1 MSVYDMFTVPIY
13 HYKIENWDYNKKRI
27 LDVLPPEMPE
37 HRDPEDLGLYSDY
50 FVNAKVGNNIL
61 PSYADTI
68 IDIIKPYLMDMSGG
82 EKLDL
87 TDIWYQKYYKG
98 INHSTHCHGAIGLSS
113 VIYVEYNPEV
123 HSPTRFFSPFRHVWS
138 GDCPTFEEQVEEGD
152 MIIFPSSILHEAP
165 ANQSDIR
172 RTIVSYNLRGK
183 VDTSKRVI
191 Q

>member
-13 HYKIENWDYNKKRI
+13 HYKIENWDHNKKRI

-50 FVNAKVGNNIL
+50 FVNAKIGNNIL

-68 IDIIKPYLMDMSGG
+68 IDIIKPYLMDISGG

-98 INHSTHCHGAIGLSS
+98 VNHSTHCHGAIGLSS

-123 HSPTRFFSPFRHVWS
+123 HSPTRFFSPFRDVWS

>member
-13 HYKIENWDYNKKRI
+13 HYKIENWDHNKKRI

-68 IDIIKPYLMDMSGG
+68 IDIIKPYLMDISGG

-98 INHSTHCHGAIGLSS
+98 VNHSTHCHGAIGLSS

-123 HSPTRFFSPFRHVWS
+123 HSPTRFFSPFRDVWS
-138 GDCPTFEEQVEEGD
+138 GDCTTFEEQVEEGD

>member
-13 HYKIENWDYNKKRI
+13 HYKIEDWDRNKKRI
-27 LDVLPPEMPE
+27 LDVIPPEMPE

-50 FVNAKVGNNIL
+50 FVNAKVGNSKL
-61 PSYADTI
+61 PPYTDTV

-123 HSPTRFFSPFRHVWS
+123 HSPTRFFSPFRDVWS
-138 GDCPTFEEQVEEGD
+138 GDCLTFEEQVEEGD
-152 MIIFPSSILHEAP
+152 MVIFPSSILHEAP
-165 ANQSDIR
+165 ANQSDVR
-172 RTIVSYNLRGK
+172 RTIISYNLRGK